1 MPTEEEYKEALKV
14 VAEYEKER
22 NIQRVIKRYGAN
34 YANLKK
40 TDCKIV
46 PGMIYG
52 DTPVKFVWFSTELDG
67 VENEAYDAYI
77 REEDIRFKTLYSVG
91 GMSTFKQTEAQAI
104 EAIYKSAKNK
114 IKSILEKGL

>member
-14 VAEYEKER
+14 VAEFENER
-22 NIQRVIKRYGAN
+22 NIQRAIKRYGVN

-40 TDCKIV
+40 TDYKIL

-67 VENEAYDAYI
+67 VENQDNDAYI
-77 REEDIRFKTLYSVG
+77 REEIIQSKTVYGVS
-91 GMSTFKQTEAQAI
+91 GMNTFKKTEAEAI

-114 IKSILEKGL
+114 IKSIIEKGI